1 VRIDVEDTARSVR
14 LTVADDGAGMDADFL
29 KHQLF
34 RPFHSTK
41 GSKGMGI
48 GAYQAREF
56 ALSVGGDVEVES
68 RPGEGTRF
76 SFIFP
81 VAT

>member
-1 VRIDVEDTARSVR
+1 
-14 LTVADDGAGMDADFL
+14 MDADFL
-29 KHQLF
+29 QHQLF

-56 ALSVGGDVEVES
+56 AQSVGGDVEVES

>member
-1 VRIDVEDTARSVR
+1 
-14 LTVADDGAGMDADFL
+14 
-29 KHQLF
+29 
-34 RPFHSTK
+34 
-41 GSKGMGI
+41 
-48 GAYQAREF
+48 
-56 ALSVGGDVEVES
+56 VGGDVEVES